1 MTRFPVRRLL
11 ALVTVLTVPELILT
25 LELYQFPPPP
35 PMKPGWGSL
44 PGMDLPQVV
53 GLKAGDTDWQSAAVC
68 VHAALI
74 GLTCKIGLTGT
85 PMLLG
90 ITHASMQQ

>member
-1 MTRFPVRRLL
+1 MAGAVKRRR
-11 ALVTVLTVPELILT
+11 ALVTVLAFPSLVLT

-44 PGMDLPQVV
+44 PEMDLPQVV
-53 GLKAGDTDWQSAAVC
+53 GLKAGDTDCQPAAIC
-68 VHAALI
+68 VHTVLNGLACRSLLI
-74 GLTCKIGLTGT
+74 GIPILIS
-85 PMLLG
+85 